1 MELAH
6 LTTTALERVR
16 DGGRPVVLL
25 WPVGATE
32 PHGPHAPLATDCLIS
47 EGVCR
52 RAAERLSGGGEVEA
66 LVLPAL
72 TFGVTRYARAFA
84 GAIGVSEA
92 TLQGVVVDVC
102 TSLAGQGF
110 PHVLI
115 VNSHFEPEHVG
126 TLHRALDALANAGIR
141 TGFLDLTRRERAQRL
156 TDEFRAGEC
165 HAGRYETSLV
175 LADRPELVDT
185 ATARNL
191 PYVPVNMAR
200 EIAEGTSEFR
210 AMGLV
215 QAYCGAPAEAS
226 AEEGE
231 QSYAVLAEMVAELA
245 LELAAGTG
253 GRDAPG
259 LFTRV
264 AEGRDRSAIDRQ
276 PWHRRMAADT
286 VA

>member
-1 MELAH
+1 LEHQLAH
-6 LTTTALERVR
+6 LTTTALERAR
-16 DGGRPVVLL
+16 AGGRPVVLL

-52 RAAERLSGGGEVEA
+52 RAAELLAGRGEVEP
-66 LVLPAL
+66 LVLPTL
-72 TFGVTRYARAFA
+72 PFGVTRYAREFD
-84 GAIGVSEA
+84 GAISLSEA

-102 TSLAGQGF
+102 ASLAAQGL
-110 PHVLI
+110 PHVVI

-126 TLHRALDALANAGIR
+126 TLHRALDALATTGVR
-141 TGFLDLTRRERAQRL
+141 TGFLDLTRRERARRL
-156 TDEFRAGEC
+156 TEEFRAGEC

-175 LADRPELVDT
+175 LADRPELVDE
-185 ATARNL
+185 AAAGEL
-191 PYVPVNMAR
+191 PYVPVNMASA
-200 EIAEGTSEFR
+200 IAEGVSEFK

-231 QSYAVLAEMVAELA
+231 QSYDVLAEMVAELA
-245 LELAAGTG
+245 LALVAGTG

-259 LFTRV
+259 MFTRV
-264 AEGRDRSAIDRQ
+264 AEGEQ
-276 PWHRRMAADT
+276 
-286 VA
+286 

>member
-1 MELAH
+1 VELAD

-16 DGGRPVVLL
+16 SGARPVVLL

-52 RAAERLSGGGEVEA
+52 RAAERLSGGGEVGA
-66 LVLPAL
+66 LVLPTLA
-72 TFGVTRYARAFA
+72 FGVTRYAREFV
-84 GAIGVSEA
+84 GAVGVGEA
-92 TLQGVVVDVC
+92 TLRGVVVDVC
-102 TSLAGQGF
+102 TSLAAQGF
-110 PHVLI
+110 PHVLV
-115 VNSHFEPEHVG
+115 VNSHFEPEHVA
-126 TLHRALDALANAGIR
+126 TLHRALDELASAGIR

-185 ATARNL
+185 AAAREL
-191 PYVPVNMAR
+191 PYEPVNMAAA
-200 EIAEGTSEFR
+200 IAEGVDEFR
-210 AMGLV
+210 AMGLRR
-215 QAYCGAPAEAS
+215 AYCGAPAEAS

-231 QSYAVLAEMVAELA
+231 QTYAVLAEMVAELA
-245 LELAAGTG
+245 LGLVAGTG

-264 AEGRDRSAIDRQ
+264 ADNER
-276 PWHRRMAADT
+276 
-286 VA
+286 

>member
-1 MELAH
+1 MEHLLAH
-6 LTTTALERVR
+6 LTTTALERAR
-16 DGGRPVVLL
+16 AGGRPVVLL

-52 RAAERLSGGGEVEA
+52 RAAELLAGGGEVEP
-66 LVLPAL
+66 LVLPTL
-72 TFGVTRYARAFA
+72 PFGVTRYAREFD
-84 GAIGVSEA
+84 GAISVSEA

-102 TSLAGQGF
+102 TSLAGQGL

-126 TLHRALDALANAGIR
+126 TLHRALDVLAEAGVR
-141 TGFLDLTRRERAQRL
+141 TGFLDLTRRERARRL

-175 LADRPELVDT
+175 LADRPELVDE
-185 ATARNL
+185 AAAGEL
-191 PYVPVNMAR
+191 PYVSVNMAGA
-200 EIAEGTSEFR
+200 IAEGVSEFK

-245 LELAAGTG
+245 LALVAGTG

-259 LFTRV
+259 MFTRV
-264 AEGRDRSAIDRQ
+264 AEGEF
-276 PWHRRMAADT
+276 
-286 VA
+286 

>member
-1 MELAH
+1 VELAH
-6 LTTTALERVR
+6 LTTTALEGIR

-52 RAAERLSGGGEVEA
+52 RAAERLSAAGEVEA
-66 LVLPAL
+66 LVLPTL
-72 TFGVTRYARAFA
+72 TFGVTRYARTFV
-84 GAIGVSEA
+84 GAIGMSEA

-102 TSLAGQGF
+102 SSLARQGF

-126 TLHRALDALANAGIR
+126 TLHRTLDALTDSGVW
-141 TGFLDLTRRERAQRL
+141 TGFLDLTRRDRAERL

-175 LADRPELVDT
+175 LADRPELVD
-185 ATARNL
+185 AAAARDL

-200 EIAEGTSEFR
+200 AIAEGVSEFR
-210 AMGLV
+210 AMGLE

-231 QSYAVLAEMVAELA
+231 QSYEVLAEMVAELA
-245 LELAAGTG
+245 LELVAGTG

-264 AEGRDRSAIDRQ
+264 AEGER
-276 PWHRRMAADT
+276 
-286 VA
+286 

>member
-1 MELAH
+1 
-6 LTTTALERVR
+6 
-16 DGGRPVVLL
+16 VLL

-52 RAAERLSGGGEVEA
+52 RAAELLAVGGQAEA
-66 LVLPAL
+66 LVLPTL
-72 TFGVTRYARAFA
+72 PFGVTRYARAFD

-92 TLQGVVVDVC
+92 TLQAFVVDVC
-102 TSLAGQGF
+102 TSLADQGF

-126 TLHRALDALANAGIR
+126 TLHRALDTLATAGIR
-141 TGFLDLTRRERAQRL
+141 TGFLDLTRRERAERL
-156 TDEFRAGEC
+156 TEEFRAAEC

-175 LADRPELVDT
+175 LADRPELIDAEV
-185 ATARNL
+185 AAGL

-200 EIAEGTSEFR
+200 AIADGVNEFR

-215 QAYCGAPAEAS
+215 QAYCGAPAAAS

-231 QSYAVLAEMVAELA
+231 QTYAVLAKMVAALA
-245 LELAAGTG
+245 LELVAGTG

-259 LFTRV
+259 LFARV
-264 AEGRDRSAIDRQ
+264 SQEE
-276 PWHRRMAADT
+276 P
-286 VA
+286 

>member
-16 DGGRPVVLL
+16 DGGRPVVVL

-32 PHGPHAPLATDCLIS
+32 PHGPHAPLATDSLIS

-52 RAAERLSGGGEVEA
+52 RAAERLSAAKIET
-66 LVLPAL
+66 LVLPTL
-72 TFGVTRYARAFA
+72 TFGVTRYARTFT

-102 TSLAGQGF
+102 CSLADQGF
-110 PHVLI
+110 PHVLL

-126 TLHRALDALANAGIR
+126 TLHRALDALADAGVR
-141 TGFLDLTRRERAQRL
+141 AGFLDLTRRERAERL
-156 TDEFRAGEC
+156 TEEFRAAEC

-175 LADRPELVDT
+175 LADRPELVD
-185 ATARNL
+185 AAAARDL

-200 EIAEGTSEFR
+200 AIADGASEFR
-210 AMGLV
+210 VMGLV

-226 AEEGE
+226 ADEGE
-231 QSYAVLAEMVAELA
+231 QSYGVLADMVAELA
-245 LELAAGTG
+245 LELVAGTG

-259 LFTRV
+259 LFSRV
-264 AEGRDRSAIDRQ
+264 AEGER
-276 PWHRRMAADT
+276 
-286 VA
+286 